1 MFIFCFEVKQKLAT
15 VDGND
20 MYKVQVTGIMMS
32 SNVLSACNVAKLRPP
47 CYDVSYADGNCVL
60 IGACNSTQPHC
71 TSKGGYMNIF
81 HAIMN
86 NICNELNEPDETTP
100 NHMKPTECQPLRDAF
115 AYTGGKYGGGQ
126 AFGIAKYGGSGW
138 TWQWGNVMNNKFALC
153 MT

>member
-1 MFIFCFEVKQKLAT
+1 MFIFCFEVKQKFAT
-15 VDGND
+15 VDGNAL
-20 MYKVQVTGIMMS
+20 YKVQVTGTMMS
-32 SNVLSACNVAKLRPP
+32 SNVLSACNVAKLRTP
-47 CYDVSYADGNCVL
+47 CYADSYADANCVL
-60 IGACNSTQPHC
+60 IGACNSTEPHC
-71 TSKGGYMNIF
+71 MDHGYTQTIF

-86 NICNELNEPDETTP
+86 NICSELNEPDETTP